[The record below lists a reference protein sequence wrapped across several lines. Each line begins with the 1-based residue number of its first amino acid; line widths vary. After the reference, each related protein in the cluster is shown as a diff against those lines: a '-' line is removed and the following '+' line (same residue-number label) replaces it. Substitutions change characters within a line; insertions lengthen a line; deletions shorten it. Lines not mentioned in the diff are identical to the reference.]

1 MYYSSKLC
9 NSEKT
14 YTGTDNE
21 EQNVRESMI
30 KLEAVSKIYNRGK
43 VNEFYALKNASLEIN
58 AGELV
63 AIVGKSGAGKSTLM
77 HILGGIDTYEEAKY
91 FLDGQDVGKFS
102 DKKKSVMR
110 NQMIGIVLQDFAL
123 LERYTVLENVLLP
136 YSFSIKKI
144 NRKEQKKRAMKLLEE
159 LEIDDLYNKN
169 VGKLSGGQKQRVA
182 IARAM
187 ITEPSILLADEPT
200 GALDEKTSQSI
211 MDAMKMLNQKGIT
224 VIIVTHDSYI
234 AEQCKRK
241 IVIKDGCIYE

>member
-1 MYYSSKLC
+1 
-9 NSEKT
+9 
-14 YTGTDNE
+14 
-21 EQNVRESMI
+21 MI

-77 HILGGIDTYEEAKY
+77 HILGGIDTYEEGKY

-136 YSFSIKKI
+136 YSFSVKKI

>member
-1 MYYSSKLC
+1 
-9 NSEKT
+9 
-14 YTGTDNE
+14 
-21 EQNVRESMI
+21 
-30 KLEAVSKIYNRGK
+30 
-43 VNEFYALKNASLEIN
+43 
-58 AGELV
+58 
-63 AIVGKSGAGKSTLM
+63 
-77 HILGGIDTYEEAKY
+77 
-91 FLDGQDVGKFS
+91 
-102 DKKKSVMR
+102 
-110 NQMIGIVLQDFAL
+110 
-123 LERYTVLENVLLP
+123 
-136 YSFSIKKI
+136 
-144 NRKEQKKRAMKLLEE
+144 MKLLEE

>member
-1 MYYSSKLC
+1 
-9 NSEKT
+9 
-14 YTGTDNE
+14 
-21 EQNVRESMI
+21 MI

-77 HILGGIDTYEEAKY
+77 HILGGIDTYEEGKY

-136 YSFSIKKI
+136 YSFSVKKI
-144 NRKEQKKRAMKLLEE
+144 NRKEQKK
-159 LEIDDLYNKN
+159 
-169 VGKLSGGQKQRVA
+169 
-182 IARAM
+182 RAM

-241 IVIKDGCIYE
+241 KRNLSH